1 VDIVDYLIKI
11 LTIAF
16 VSIAGLSWLIFF
28 TIKTLSKYTDFGKH
42 KKEQEKKEH
51 KTFSSKDD
59 VPVLKKDGPD
69 EFFYEMPKIETS
81 FGNSRIGEVYEH
93 PKKT

>member
-1 VDIVDYLIKI
+1 MDIVDYLIKI

-42 KKEQEKKEH
+42 KKEQEGKEH
-51 KTFSSKDD
+51 KAFSSKDD

-69 EFFYEMPKIETS
+69 EFVYEMPKIETS

-93 PKKT
+93 PKKP